1 MQHDE
6 MIWSIVNNQFCS
18 YKTTI
23 GGAKSE
29 KRDFCRH
36 PYSVTGLC
44 NRSSCPLANSRY
56 ATVREEGGKVSLFVK
71 TVERA
76 HSPKNL
82 WERIQLSRNYAK
94 ALVQLDEHLQYFPK
108 AQIHRNK
115 QRLTKIHQYLLRMRK
130 IKLKELAGKRQSM
143 VGINRKVEQREGRRE
158 KKALVAAKVEKN
170 IEKELVE
177 RLARGTYGDIYN
189 FPRRRTER
197 RWRRPR
203 ERRRKRRRWRARAR
217 RKRRWRASWSTWRTW
232 RRTTTRRARR
242 RRTRRRWST
251 WATISGDVPL
261 GAAVT
266 TNRRRNPNRNPA
278 RKRRRAEATTRKIP
292 DPTTMAGV
300 APDPTR
306 TRRRGERGRRSC
318 PRRRKRR
325 GALESRS
332 STRRSGKIRIR
343 RPRWRPG
350 AAGGTRWQGWL
361 GRGHERVPESR
372 EACRDVTYFLLKCCH
387 AYSAKMLLGLPGGST
402 CLWASSPYVCL
413 LQARLHSYTTHIFP
427 LVSDYPFC
435 FHTSKYCSNIR
446 FVALWYYLV

>member
-1 MQHDE
+1 

-189 FPRRRTER
+189 FPEA
-197 RWRRPR
+197 PY
-203 ERRRKRRRWRARAR
+203 RKALEEAEGEEEEEEEVESESEEEEEMEGVVEYVEDLEEDDDEESEEEEDEEEMEYMGDNKWGRAAGSGSDDESSEESESESGSEEEESGSDDEEDSGSDDDGGSGSGSD
-217 RKRRWRASWSTWRTW
+217 KDEET
-232 RRTTTRRARR
+232 
-242 RRTRRRWST
+242 RRTRKKKLSKKKKK
-251 WATISGDVPL
+251 
-261 GAAVT
+261 
-266 TNRRRNPNRNPA
+266 
-278 RKRRRAEATTRKIP
+278 KR
-292 DPTTMAGV
+292 
-300 APDPTR
+300 
-306 TRRRGERGRRSC
+306 
-318 PRRRKRR
+318 
-325 GALESRS
+325 
-332 STRRSGKIRIR
+332 
-343 RPRWRPG
+343 
-350 AAGGTRWQGWL
+350 GTRVEIEYEE
-361 GRGHERVPESR
+361 EREDQDQAA
-372 EACRDVTYFLLKCCH
+372 EMET
-387 AYSAKMLLGLPGGST
+387 GGGGGD
-402 CLWASSPYVCL
+402 A
-413 LQARLHSYTTHIFP
+413 
-427 LVSDYPFC
+427 
-435 FHTSKYCSNIR
+435 
-446 FVALWYYLV
+446 VAGMAW